1 MTKLLV
7 VFAASL
13 VLAYISELNTR
24 AILASGHR
32 YSVWNDWA
40 YLLLLTILI
49 LFAGLRTSYNDTW
62 NYMSAYKSAPV
73 LKEFCSN
80 AKNFNP
86 FVNPL
91 FSLYQSCLRSLGC
104 SAQMLVLTSAAFTHI
119 CFLRFLKR
127 YAANFTFSVFIFFAL
142 GTYAFTLAA
151 IKQVLAM
158 AVVTTAF
165 PLLEQKKY
173 VKYYLVVF
181 IAMLLHTYVLAFIF
195 LPLFTVR
202 PWKSFTFVFIA
213 ITAVVVLNF
222 EEAITAFMEQAND
235 LGKTLAEFEVFG
247 DATINMFRL
256 GVYAVAP
263 LISFIFQQWVF
274 NDSSEMDH
282 VLVHMSIISFAF
294 MCMGTQA
301 GANMFGRMG
310 NYFELGTI
318 CILPQMLERI
328 FDKRSYKLISGLAF
342 VCFMGF
348 FIYANAIKL
357 SFDIEYQSLSLMQFI
372 RSLFA

>member
-7 VFAASL
+7 VFVTAL
-13 VLAYISELNTR
+13 VLAYISEQNTK

-32 YSVWNDWA
+32 YSVWHDWA
-40 YLLLLTILI
+40 YILLVTILV

-62 NYMSAYKSAPV
+62 NYMSAYKSAPD
-73 LKEFCSN
+73 LRAFFSN
-80 AKNFNP
+80 AKNLNP

-91 FSLYQSCLRSLGC
+91 FYLYQSCLKSLGC
-104 SAQMLVLTSAAFTHI
+104 SAQMLVLTSAAFSQI
-119 CFLRFLKR
+119 CFLRFIKR
-127 YAANFTFSVFIFFAL
+127 YSANFTFSIFIFFTL

-151 IKQVLAM
+151 IKQVLGM
-158 AVVTTAF
+158 AVLTIAF
-165 PLLEQKKY
+165 PLLEQRKY
-173 VKYYLVVF
+173 IKYYWVVF
-181 IAMLLHTYVLAFIF
+181 VAMLFHTYALAFVI

-202 PWKSFTFVFIA
+202 PWKSFTFFFVA
-213 ITAVVVLNF
+213 ITVIVMLNF
-222 EEAITAFMEQAND
+222 EDAITAFMEQAND

-247 DATINMFRL
+247 DATINIFRL
-256 GVYAVAP
+256 GVYAVTP
-263 LISFIFQQWVF
+263 LISFVFQHWVF
-274 NDSSEMDH
+274 NKSSKTDH

-310 NYFELGTI
+310 NYFELGMI
-318 CILPQMLERI
+318 CILPQMLARI
-328 FDKRSYKLISGLAF
+328 FEKRSYRLISGLAC

-348 FIYANAIKL
+348 FVYANAVKL
-357 SFDIEYQSLSLMQFI
+357 SFDVEYQSLSLIQFL